1 VRIPPIDAPR
11 RMFSPAPPGDS
22 RGESPSRQ
30 LVLVAHGTRSTHGLD
45 TIARL
50 ADLVRRR
57 VGSTRVSFVDVLGPT
72 PSEVLAETPQP
83 ALVIPA
89 FLAAGYHVRTDIPE
103 HIAASG
109 HPDVIVCDNLG
120 PDPLLAEVMFDRL
133 RAAGW
138 RRGDAVVMAA
148 AGSSDPLALA
158 DVEQSGRYLADL
170 IGDEVPVAYVTTA
183 TPRVPQVVETVRNTR
198 GGRVFIASYL
208 LASGFFHSRL
218 SGFGANGVAAPL
230 GADPRIA
237 ELIVNRVDRA
247 LHAAHRVDVR
257 TM

>member
-1 VRIPPIDAPR
+1 MQIPHTDDIQPI
-11 RMFSPAPPGDS
+11 
-22 RGESPSRQ
+22 
-30 LVLVAHGTRSTHGLD
+30 LVAHGTRSTHGLD
-45 TIARL
+45 TVARL
-50 ADLVRRR
+50 AELVARRI
-57 VGSTRVSFVDVLGPT
+57 GMTRVSFVDVLGPS
-72 PSEVLAETPQP
+72 PSEVLAETPQR

-103 HIAASG
+103 HIIASG
-109 HPDVIVCDNLG
+109 HPQVTVCDNLG
-120 PDPLLAEVMFDRL
+120 PDPQLAAVMLDRL

-138 RRGDAVVMAA
+138 RPGDAVVMAA

-158 DVEQSGRYLADL
+158 DVEQAGRYLAEM

-183 TPRVPQVVETVRNTR
+183 TPRVSEIVETVRTTR
-198 GGRVFIASYL
+198 GGPVFIASYL

-237 ELIVNRVDRA
+237 ELLVDRVERA
-247 LHAAHRVDVR
+247 LHTARRVDVR